1 VTNTEYATNTYKLS
15 GQRRFYM
22 FNHNLL
28 RNEAH
33 LENIFSYLKNLWLQN
48 AMQVVLGT

>member
-1 VTNTEYATNTYKLS
+1 MDLQTLK
-15 GQRRFYM
+15 RFHM
-22 FNHNLL
+22 FNENLL

-33 LENIFSYLKNLWLQN
+33 LENIFNYLNNLWLQN